1 MCMSPGMGASRSG
14 KAPIWMILTITKTL
28 NSRDPVSENSGRY
41 TCSVVNEVGAAMA
54 MSRVTVVSRNS
65 SRTKSYHQVMEVI
78 TQLLHFNASSTISLG
93 LDKAM

>member
-1 MCMSPGMGASRSG
+1 M
-14 KAPIWMILTITKTL
+14 
-28 NSRDPVSENSGRY
+28 SENSGRY

-78 TQLLHFNASSTISLG
+78 TQ
-93 LDKAM
+93 

>member
-1 MCMSPGMGASRSG
+1 M
-14 KAPIWMILTITKTL
+14 
-28 NSRDPVSENSGRY
+28 SENSGRY

-78 TQLLHFNASSTISLG
+78 TQLLHIIASSLSL
-93 LDKAM
+93 LDWIKQCKNV

>member
-1 MCMSPGMGASRSG
+1 M
-14 KAPIWMILTITKTL
+14 
-28 NSRDPVSENSGRY
+28 SENSGRY

-78 TQLLHFNASSTISLG
+78 TQSLHSIASSISLM
-93 LDKAM
+93 DWMKQCKNV

>member
-1 MCMSPGMGASRSG
+1 M
-14 KAPIWMILTITKTL
+14 
-28 NSRDPVSENSGRY
+28 SENSGRY

-65 SRTKSYHQVMEVI
+65 SRTKSYHQVMEVL
-78 TQLLHFNASSTISLG
+78 TLHLFISLG

>member
-1 MCMSPGMGASRSG
+1 M
-14 KAPIWMILTITKTL
+14 
-28 NSRDPVSENSGRY
+28 SENSGRY

-78 TQLLHFNASSTISLG
+78 TQLLHFIASSIFL
-93 LDKAM
+93 LDWIKQYKNV

>member
-1 MCMSPGMGASRSG
+1 M
-14 KAPIWMILTITKTL
+14 
-28 NSRDPVSENSGRY
+28 SENSGRY

-78 TQLLHFNASSTISLG
+78 AQLLQFFSSSIFF
-93 LDKAM
+93 LDWIKQCKNV

>member
-1 MCMSPGMGASRSG
+1 M
-14 KAPIWMILTITKTL
+14 
-28 NSRDPVSENSGRY
+28 SENSGRY

-65 SRTKSYHQVMEVI
+65 SRTKSYHQVMVVI
-78 TQLLHFNASSTISLG
+78 TLHLFISLG